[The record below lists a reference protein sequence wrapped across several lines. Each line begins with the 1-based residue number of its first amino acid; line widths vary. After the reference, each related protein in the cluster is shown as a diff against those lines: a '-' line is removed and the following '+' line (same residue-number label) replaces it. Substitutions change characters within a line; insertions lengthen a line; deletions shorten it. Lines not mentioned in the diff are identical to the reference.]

1 MNDFYEC
8 IYQFV
13 AHIPPGHVAT
23 YGRIAALAGRPRA
36 ARQVGRALWQCPDGR
51 HLPCH
56 RVVNRFGELAPSH
69 VFGGEG
75 LQRSQLEQEG
85 VAFLPDGRIDLQKHI
100 WNF

>member
-1 MNDFYEC
+1 
-8 IYQFV
+8 
-13 AHIPPGHVAT
+13 
-23 YGRIAALAGRPRA
+23 
-36 ARQVGRALWQCPDGR
+36 
-51 HLPCH
+51 
-56 RVVNRFGELAPSH
+56 